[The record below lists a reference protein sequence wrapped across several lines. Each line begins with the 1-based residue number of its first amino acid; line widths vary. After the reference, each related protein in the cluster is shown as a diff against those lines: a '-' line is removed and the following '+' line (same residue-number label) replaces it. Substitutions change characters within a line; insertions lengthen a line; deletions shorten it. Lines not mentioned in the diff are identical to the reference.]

1 MAPGNQ
7 SGSSEFLLLGFS
19 GFRHQQMALFMFFL
33 ALYTVA
39 VVGNLS
45 IMTTI
50 WLDPRLHS
58 PMYFFLGNLSLI
70 DICFTSV
77 TMPKLLLTL
86 LTGDASIS
94 FIGCFCQMYF
104 FVFLGVTE
112 MFLLAAMAY
121 DRYVAICDP
130 LRYAALV
137 SHKLCAALV
146 ASSWSA
152 AALHSLLH
160 IVIISHLSYCGRRRI
175 HHFFCDMTALLKL
188 SCSDT
193 STSELVIF
201 TEGSLVIMSPF
212 LFILSSYVVI
222 LSVIL
227 KIHSAEG
234 RKKAFSTCSSH
245 LTVVT
250 LFYGTVI
257 FIYFRPSSS
266 YSDSYDRIVSVIYS
280 VVTPMLNPFI
290 YSLRN
295 TEVKGALRKAASRIV
310 GWQFVPA
317 HPLMG
322 PSGKWTMEEEEGEK
336 LENGGG
342 ESKDMPDSKWH

>member
-1 MAPGNQ
+1 MARENQ
-7 SGSSEFLLLGFS
+7 SGPSEFLLLGFS
-19 GFRHQQMALFMFFL
+19 GFHRQTALFTFFL
-33 ALYTVA
+33 TIYTVA

-45 IMTTI
+45 IMTTV

-58 PMYFFLGNLSLI
+58 PMYFFLGNLSFI

-94 FIGCFCQMYF
+94 FIGCFCQMFF
-104 FVFLGVTE
+104 FVFLGITE
-112 MFLLAAMAY
+112 GFLLAAMAY
-121 DRYVAICDP
+121 DRYVAICVP
-130 LRYAALV
+130 LRYAVLVSRKLCTALV
-137 SHKLCAALV
+137 I
-146 ASSWSA
+146 SSWSA

-160 IVIISHLSYCGRRRI
+160 TMTISHLSYCGRQRL

-188 SCSDT
+188 SCSDI
-193 STSELVIF
+193 SDCELIIF
-201 TEGSLVIMSPF
+201 TEGSVVVMSPF
-212 LFILSSYVVI
+212 IFILSSYVAI
-222 LSVIL
+222 LAVVL

-250 LFYGTVI
+250 LFYGTII

-266 YSDSYDRIVSVIYS
+266 YSNSYDRIVSVIYS

-295 TEVKGALRKAASRIV
+295 TEVKAALRKVI
-310 GWQFVPA
+310 
-317 HPLMG
+317 L
-322 PSGKWTMEEEEGEK
+322 EK
-336 LENGGG
+336 IFSQGRRLRTCF
-342 ESKDMPDSKWH
+342 